1 MSNKMMSISKP
12 IISVTDMAK
21 SVGLSRARFYQ
32 LIKEGI
38 FPQPIYSVRTR
49 RPFYDK
55 DLQEECIQI
64 RQTGIGHNSEYILFY
79 SPRENNPG
87 KRKSLKKKSNGNPLH
102 TEIVD
107 TLQTMGLT
115 ASESQVDQV
124 VKELYPDGMGNL
136 EIGVVVR
143 DVYRHIKNG
152 GV

>member
-32 LIKEGI
+32 LIRQGI
-38 FPQPIYSVRTR
+38 FPQPLYSVRTR
-49 RPFYDK
+49 RPFFDK
-55 DLQEECIQI
+55 DLQEECIHI

-79 SPRENNPG
+79 SPRENNSG
-87 KRKSLKKKSNGNPLH
+87 KRKSPHKKSKTSPQY
-102 TEIVD
+102 TELVE

-115 ASESQVDQV
+115 ASYTQVEQV
-124 VKELYPDGMGNL
+124 VRELYPDGIGNM
-136 EIGVVVR
+136 EMGVVVKE
-143 DVYRHIKNG
+143 VYRRLKSG